1 MLKSVSIPAVHPQ
14 LKTLTDNFDKQISLL
29 TGNMGS
35 KLIFIDFFYFFFLT
49 KQNIC
54 LIPVDWQKKVP
65 SQKPELSFLKVHG
78 HNTPKNTKLKK

>member
-29 TGNMGS
+29 TGNMGR
-35 KLIFIDFFYFFFLT
+35 KLIFKFFSIFFLT

-65 SQKPELSFLKVHG
+65 SQRPELSFLKVDG
-78 HNTPKNTKLKK
+78 HNTPKNKKIKK

>member
-1 MLKSVSIPAVHPQ
+1 
-14 LKTLTDNFDKQISLL
+14 
-29 TGNMGS
+29 MGR

-54 LIPVDWQKKVP
+54 VIPVDWQKKVP

-78 HNTPKNTKLKK
+78 HNTPKNTKIKKEIKELEQYFSNNDLTLLQ